1 MPPWLPT
8 SLNANTARAGLRVT
22 LAVVL
27 AALWVGAHAQADL
40 GDDGA
45 AERAAAAAR
54 AEKLVT
60 LPPFPAENDLLE
72 FFVSEAS
79 DFKYFIDAKSLKVDR
94 DVIYYTL
101 VARSP
106 EGVNNVSYEA
116 IRCGGREYRIYAIG
130 ETNRTWRRRV
140 TPWREIRGG
149 SVHRWHDALRKDYFC
164 PGGAPILTVE
174 EGLNAIRRGRHP
186 LVDRQEGF

>member
-1 MPPWLPT
+1 VPPWWPI
-8 SLNANTARAGLRVT
+8 SRNAAAGRIGLRGL
-22 LAVVL
+22 LAVAL
-27 AALWVGAHAQADL
+27 AVAWIGAQGQADV

-45 AERAAAAAR
+45 AARAAAAAR
-54 AEKLVT
+54 AEQKAL
-60 LPPFPAENDLLE
+60 LPSYPAEDNLLE

-79 DFKYFIDAKSLKVDR
+79 DFEYFIDAKSIKVDG

-106 EGVNNVSYEA
+106 EGVSNVSYEA
-116 IRCGGREYRIYAIG
+116 IRCSSREYRIFAIG
-130 ETNRTWRRRV
+130 EANRTWRRRT

-164 PGGAPILTVE
+164 PGGAPILSAE
-174 EGLNAIRRGRHP
+174 EGRDAIRRGRHP
-186 LVDRQEGF
+186 LVDRQEGY

>member
-1 MPPWLPT
+1 VPPWLPI
-8 SLNANTARAGLRVT
+8 SRNATCARAGLRGL
-22 LAVVL
+22 LAVAL
-27 AALWVGAHAQADL
+27 AVAWIGAHAQADL

-54 AEKLVT
+54 ADERIA
-60 LPPFPAENDLLE
+60 LPPYPAEENLLE

-79 DFKYFIDAKSLKVDR
+79 DFEYFIDAKSLKLDGNIV
-94 DVIYYTL
+94 YYTL

-106 EGVNNVSYEA
+106 EGVSNVSYEA

-130 ETNRTWRRRV
+130 ETDGTWRRRT
-140 TPWREIRGG
+140 TPWREIRQGG
-149 SVHRWHDALRKDYFC
+149 VHRWHDALRKDYFC

-174 EGLNAIRRGRHP
+174 EGLNAIQRGRHP
-186 LVDRQEGF
+186 LVDRREGF

>member
-1 MPPWLPT
+1 VPPWLPI
-8 SLNANTARAGLRVT
+8 SRNAATARASLRAT

-27 AALWVGAHAQADL
+27 AALALGAHAQANL

-54 AEKLVT
+54 AEKVVT
-60 LPPFPAENDLLE
+60 LPSFPAENDLLE

-79 DFKYFIDAKSLKVDR
+79 DFEYFIDAKSLRVDGN
-94 DVIYYTL
+94 VIYYTL

-116 IRCGGREYRIYAIG
+116 IRCGGREYRIFAIG
-130 ETNRTWRRRV
+130 ETNRTWRRRT

-149 SVHRWHDALRKDYFC
+149 GVHRWHDALRKDYFC
-164 PGGAPILTVE
+164 PGGAPILSAE
-174 EGLNAIRRGRHP
+174 EGLDAIRRGRHP
-186 LVDRQEGF
+186 LVDRQGER